1 MTENWSALDADEKR
15 IPASAPACSHRD
27 EKSQPIS
34 QVITSFGEN
43 SFILLP
49 YSISILDWF
58 KFVCQFRE
66 VNAALIAMDL
76 LDRLT
81 SASVTKIVHSRIERH
96 VADTCKGNFTV
107 SHLVT

>member
-1 MTENWSALDADEKR
+1 MAINSDA
-15 IPASAPACSHRD
+15 A
-27 EKSQPIS
+27 
-34 QVITSFGEN
+34 
-43 SFILLP
+43 
-49 YSISILDWF
+49 ILDWF
-58 KFVCQFRE
+58 KFVSQFRE